1 MMMKLIVLISGV
13 VANVEVSPLPEPPLP
28 TRVEPEPVAAPLR
41 PSDEAT
47 KVTAQPPTAVPVG
60 KGHGAR
66 AASEGNAY
74 NSVRPTGDDEVLA
87 VSKPVA
93 RDEEDQHLSKLS
105 RVIISEIC
113 KDPFAVTCAVL
124 AVAYLLQ
131 TLMVKPK
138 AKEVVPLPEPKP
150 EPAVSERSR
159 RSSSKTHKSQL
170 AISLN
175 QKIMRLHNAD
185 EVIDFAL
192 TNTVAGKT
200 DIVNVV
206 TAIHRS
212 AKLASGGARKRIAQ
226 DPRVTQLLN
235 SLDGFLQERPPLP
248 ILSRAVGNTSWA
260 LAKLQYPD
268 EGHPILASLESAFV
282 ENAQGFR
289 PEELMNTVWAF
300 AELRG
305 TTSDSGKKEGQGRAL
320 NVARAAVACS
330 DKFPEFTLQ
339 QVVYFAWA
347 LARLSQIAAVRNSSD
362 VRAGLLCLQ
371 HLIFERVASEVHL
384 LNTKNLA
391 MVCWAVAHVHSKVG
405 GSKEQVSQLL
415 TRIAGHV
422 LETRELEAFFPGE
435 IASILWALNKVHVD
449 YPVFFKRFRDHILR
463 HGLQGYNSQDIA
475 NITCAYVNTK
485 TGDDEIYL
493 ALADAANARASS
505 FNRSERMMMHWAFS
519 QIPHLPAPRLAG
531 P

>member
-1 MMMKLIVLISGV
+1 MMKLVVFMIWGVLG
-13 VANVEVSPLPEPPLP
+13 NVEVSPLPEPPLP
-28 TRVEPEPVAAPLR
+28 TRMESDPVP
-41 PSDEAT
+41 
-47 KVTAQPPTAVPVG
+47 

-66 AASEGNAY
+66 AASEASQY
-74 NSVRPTGDDEVLA
+74 NSVRPTSDDEVH
-87 VSKPVA
+87 VQKPVA
-93 RDEEDQHLSKLS
+93 RDQDDAHLGKLS
-105 RVIISEIC
+105 RVIVAEIC

-131 TLMVKPK
+131 TLMVKPTK
-138 AKEVVPLPEPKP
+138 QKEAPKQPTP
-150 EPAVSERSR
+150 EPAPSERSR

-192 TNTVAGKT
+192 ANTVAGKT

-212 AKLASGGARKRIAQ
+212 AKLASGAGRRRIAQ
-226 DPRVTQLLN
+226 DPRVTKLLN
-235 SLDGFLQERPPLP
+235 SLDGFLRERPPLQ

-305 TTSDSGKKEGQGRAL
+305 TTNENGRKETQGRAL

-405 GSKEQVSQLL
+405 GCKEQVSSLL
-415 TRIAGHV
+415 QCIAGHV

-493 ALADAANARASS
+493 ALADSANARASS

-519 QIPHLPAPRLAG
+519 QLPHLPAPRLAG
-531 P
+531 A

>member
-1 MMMKLIVLISGV
+1 MMTMKSIVLFLGVSGNLDV
-13 VANVEVSPLPEPPLP
+13 VPIPEPPEP
-28 TRVEPEPVAAPLR
+28 SSTRVEADPAEETLR
-41 PSDEAT
+41 PHEVEEVV
-47 KVTAQPPTAVPVG
+47 KPV
-60 KGHGAR
+60 KLTESKHGAR
-66 AASEGNAY
+66 SVADQTAKA
-74 NSVRPTGDDEVLA
+74 SVRPTDNVEDA
-87 VSKPVA
+87 KPYKPVA
-93 RDEEDQHLSKLS
+93 RDQDDATLRALSKMIFAE
-105 RVIISEIC
+105 VC
-113 KDPFAVTCAVL
+113 QDPLAVTCALL
-124 AVAYLLQ
+124 AVAYLVQ
-131 TLMVKPK
+131 SLMVKPA
-138 AKEVVPLPEPKP
+138 AKPK
-150 EPAVSERSR
+150 EDNKSESGSDLRSR
-159 RSSSKTHKSQL
+159 RSSTKTAKSQL

-185 EVIDFAL
+185 EVVDFAL
-192 TNTVAGKT
+192 SHTLQGKT
-200 DIVNVV
+200 DIVNIV

-212 AKLASGGARKRIAQ
+212 AKLASGGSRKRIAN
-226 DPRVTQLLN
+226 DPRVTKLLDA
-235 SLDGFLQERPPLP
+235 LDGFLQEKPPLT

-268 EGHPILASLESAFV
+268 EGHPILASLEAAFV

-305 TTSDSGKKEGQGRAL
+305 EGSKKEGQGRAL

-362 VRAGLLCLQ
+362 VRAGLLSLQ

-405 GSKEQVSQLL
+405 GNKEQVCTLL
-415 TRIAGHV
+415 EKISAHV

-449 YPVFFKRFRDHILR
+449 YPTFFHAFRAHILK

-475 NITCAYVNTK
+475 NITCAYVNTH

-493 ALADAANARASS
+493 ALADAANARAST

-519 QIPHLPAPRLAG
+519 QLPHLPAPRLAG